1 VFYTPPGE
9 AWLVQA
15 YDVAKVASA
24 RTGGWNA
31 TAEETLGILM
41 GYAEDENRY
50 WREDCV
56 QRGVFPDGMRLYCA
70 LTAEEARFV
79 KDAAFRVLP
88 WSTRATL
95 AFHSC
100 APTSGSFSSI
110 VGGCRDG
117 AVVVRII
124 VPLLPLS
131 VKRIKSV
138 SIA

>member
-1 VFYTPPGE
+1 
-9 AWLVQA
+9 
-15 YDVAKVASA
+15 
-24 RTGGWNA
+24 
-31 TAEETLGILM
+31 M

-79 KDAAFRVLP
+79 QDAAFRVLP

-110 VGGCRDG
+110 VDGCRDG

-124 VPLLPLS
+124 VPLLSLRAISSEVDPAIFRVAQADIPALNQMLRDKLS
-131 VKRIKSV
+131 FVFWWGRTD
-138 SIA
+138 